1 MITIL
6 NSNKGGTMSIPSQ
19 TEYHHNEMQRFFKK
33 MERIEKAP
41 LSERREARNDWKE
54 ALEYKQNIARN
65 CSWLLDGSY
74 GYGEM
79 IRAHS
84 LISGGGNK
92 AARLGILLAA
102 LDHNCPATFA
112 VSAFKCLTAE
122 QQEAVSEAIN
132 EAIQEYLTEQT
143 EEKTENES
151 I

>member
-1 MITIL
+1 MT
-6 NSNKGGTMSIPSQ
+6 Q
-19 TEYHHNEMQRFFKK
+19 AEYHNAEMQRFFKK

-41 LSERREARNDWKE
+41 LNERREAREEWKE
-54 ALEYKQNIARN
+54 ALEYRQNIARN

-102 LDHNCPATFA
+102 LDHNCPAVFA
-112 VSAFKCLTAE
+112 VSAFKSLATE
-122 QQEAVSEAIN
+122 QQKAIN
-132 EAIQEYLTEQT
+132 EAINGAIQEFLTEQAG
-143 EEKTENES
+143 EETENEG